1 MGAKALENYK
11 TLQNTITQLNDE
23 LQVLKNAYNCITEL
37 YNQEKFELLKLVER
51 NQLAWNHSLDKSY
64 NLLPEVYQANK
75 YVLEKVG
82 ENDVKKK
89 C

>member
-1 MGAKALENYK
+1 MDKKTDEAYKFLKYALIN
-11 TLQNTITQLNDE
+11 LIDE
-23 LQVLKNAYNCITEL
+23 IQVLKEAYNCICEL
-37 YNQEKFELLKLVER
+37 YNQEKFDLIKLIER

-75 YVLEKVG
+75 HVLEKVG